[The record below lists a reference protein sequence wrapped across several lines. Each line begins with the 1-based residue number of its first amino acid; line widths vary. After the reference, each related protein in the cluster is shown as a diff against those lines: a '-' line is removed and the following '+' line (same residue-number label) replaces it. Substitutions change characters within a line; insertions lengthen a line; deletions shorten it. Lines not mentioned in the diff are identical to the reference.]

1 MEELI
6 NLLHSGGYSCVIA
19 NNGKVRTFTQ
29 RGVADLYDLLT
40 QEPEFLKG
48 ALIADKVVGKGAA
61 ALMVLGGVKEL
72 YTDIV
77 SSKAMELFRASVV
90 KVGFAQEVPFIW
102 NRDHTGWCPV
112 ETLCSEEESAE
123 AILPL
128 IRGFLE
134 KIRNKKN

>member
-19 NNGKVRTFTQ
+19 NGDNIRTFTQ

-40 QEPEFLKG
+40 QEPDFLKG

-61 ALMVLGGVKEL
+61 ALMILGGIKEL
-72 YTDIV
+72 YTDVV
-77 SSKAMELFRASVV
+77 SSNAMDLFQTSDV
-90 KVGFAQEVPFIW
+90 KVDFVQEVPFIW

-112 ETLCSEEESAE
+112 ETMCSEEESAE
-123 AILPL
+123 AILQL

-134 KIRNKKN
+134 RIKNKE

>member
-19 NNGKVRTFTQ
+19 NGDNIRTFTQ

-40 QEPEFLKG
+40 REPEFLKG

-61 ALMVLGGVKEL
+61 ALMILGGIKEL
-72 YTDIV
+72 YTDVV
-77 SSKAMELFRASVV
+77 SSNAMDLFQTSDV
-90 KVGFAQEVPFIW
+90 KVDFVQEVPFIW

-112 ETLCSEEESAE
+112 ETMCSEEESAE
-123 AILPL
+123 AILQL

-134 KIRNKKN
+134 RIKNKE

>member
-6 NLLHSGGYSCVIA
+6 NLLHTGGYSCVIA
-19 NNGKVRTFTQ
+19 NEGKIRTLTQ

-40 QEPEFLKG
+40 REPEFLKG

-61 ALMVLGGVKEL
+61 APMILGGIKEL
-72 YTDIV
+72 YTDVV
-77 SSKAMELFRASVV
+77 SSNAMDLFQTSDV
-90 KVGFAQEVPFIW
+90 KVDFVQEVPFIW

-112 ETLCSEEESAE
+112 ETMCSEEESAE
-123 AILPL
+123 AILQL

-134 KIRNKKN
+134 RIKNKE

>member
-6 NLLHSGGYSCVIA
+6 NLLHTRGYSCVIA
-19 NNGKVRTFTQ
+19 NEGKIRTFTQ

-40 QEPEFLKG
+40 REPEFLKG

-61 ALMVLGGVKEL
+61 ALMILGGIKEL
-72 YTDIV
+72 YTDVV
-77 SSKAMELFRASVV
+77 SSNAMDLFQTSDV
-90 KVGFAQEVPFIW
+90 KVDFVQEVPFIW

-112 ETLCSEEESAE
+112 ETMCSEEESAE
-123 AILPL
+123 AILQL

-134 KIRNKKN
+134 RIKNKE

>member
-19 NNGKVRTFTQ
+19 NKGKVRTFTQ
-29 RGVADLYDLLT
+29 RGVTDLYDLLT

-61 ALMVLGGVKEL
+61 ALMILGGIKEL
-72 YTDIV
+72 YTDVV
-77 SSKAMELFRASVV
+77 SSNAINLFQTSDV
-90 KVGFAQEVPFIW
+90 KVGFSQEVPFIW

-112 ETLCSEEESAE
+112 ETMCSEQKSAE

-128 IRGFLE
+128 IRDFLE
-134 KIRNKKN
+134 KIRSRK